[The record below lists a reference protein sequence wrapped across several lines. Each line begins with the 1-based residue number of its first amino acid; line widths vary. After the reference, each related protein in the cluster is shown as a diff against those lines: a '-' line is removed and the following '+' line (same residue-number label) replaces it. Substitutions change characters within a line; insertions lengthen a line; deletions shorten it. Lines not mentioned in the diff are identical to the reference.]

1 MNSPDIKPVRSETL
15 ANQKNRNLGGSSLL
29 FVSLLGLLNLAGLV
43 ILGLWFFNTSG
54 YQQETG
60 QNFVQR
66 ISLIE
71 EQISSMKDSNQDSI
85 SSLEE
90 QTTFLNR
97 EVRKLWDLSNKRNR
111 KSIDSLTNQLA
122 EIKITSKDLSK
133 ANNSLAAKQRA
144 SGLEIAKLEK
154 IQTDLKQE
162 LSNLDSL
169 TAKSDIEKKIESQ
182 EEAIAAFDAYRKQMN
197 RALLDLE
204 VRINELQLNLEGRI
218 NELQSK
224 NEDSL

>member
-1 MNSPDIKPVRSETL
+1 M
-15 ANQKNRNLGGSSLL
+15 

-60 QNFVQR
+60 QSFVQR
-66 ISLIE
+66 ISFIE

-90 QTTFLNR
+90 QTRFLNK

-111 KSIDSLTNQLA
+111 KSIDSLTNQLT
-122 EIKITSKDLSK
+122 EIKITSEELSK
-133 ANNSLAAKQRA
+133 ANKSLAAKQRA

-162 LSNLDSL
+162 FSNLDSL
-169 TAKSDIEKKIESQ
+169 TDKSDIEKKIESQ
-182 EEAIAAFDAYRKQMN
+182 EEAIVAFDAYRKQVN

-204 VRINELQLNLEGRI
+204 VRIDELQLNIEGE
-218 NELQSK
+218 NK
-224 NEDSL
+224 